1 MTRQHKR
8 DLKAICSSGW
18 NWWFGFYKLAGFTPD
33 MPQAEENKAGE
44 PVSCRCSCHVQ
55 AALFAAEKPAV
66 QPDLF
71 NPTKDSKSA
80 SKLSLIGSN
89 A

>member
-1 MTRQHKR
+1 MSRPLFEPCRKADHTHCTRAYF
-8 DLKAICSSGW
+8 DA
-18 NWWFGFYKLAGFTPD
+18 
-33 MPQAEENKAGE
+33 AGE

-55 AALFAAEKPAV
+55 AGLFAAEKPAV

-71 NPTKDSKSA
+71 NPTKDSKSG